1 MTKLLVAEDSPTQ
14 AAQLTAVLSAHGFD
28 VACVGSGEEGLV
40 QLRQSEFDLVIS
52 DVIMPGM
59 PGYEFC
65 RQIKSDH
72 RTHHV
77 PVILL
82 TSLHEP
88 MAIIRGLQSGA
99 DNFIVK
105 PYEPNQLI
113 ARIETVLQ
121 NVSIRSRGR
130 PESGVEV
137 VFLGERFL
145 ISSEKEQVLD
155 LLITSFEDIVRT
167 NRELQK
173 SKTALTAANREIE
186 RHAHELERRVQE
198 RTAELLEQKRFL
210 AQAQAIA
217 HIGNWRLSIATG
229 LLEWS
234 DEMYRIYGIAADGR
248 MVSLDDM
255 AGAMCADDQSR
266 IRDAIQRS
274 VDRNTAFRDGF
285 RVIRPNGDE
294 RHCWI
299 EGDCQFDEQGR
310 PEALFGICQD
320 ITERKSSDA
329 RIQELQTELAHASR
343 LTEMGQMASGL
354 AHELNQPLT
363 AVGSYLQAL
372 RRLLERGD
380 TGSLHLAKSAAE
392 TAMGE
397 VRRTGEIIRS
407 LRAFVK
413 KADPERRIESVATL
427 IEEANAL
434 ALAAA
439 RERGVVVQFRPPFD
453 LPHVLVDKVQIQQ
466 VLVNLLRNAVE
477 AMEASSRRRISVE
490 VESGED
496 GLITVA
502 VIDTGSGIA
511 PDVAERLFQPF
522 VTTKS
527 QGMGV
532 GLSLCRAIVEAHG
545 GRLWAEP
552 NPEGGT
558 IFRFTIPIAG
568 AEVARVPEHV

>member
-1 MTKLLVAEDSPTQ
+1 LTRLLVTEDSPTQ
-14 AAQLTAVLSAHGFD
+14 ATQLAGVLSAHGFD
-28 VACVGSGEEGLV
+28 VACAANGEEGLV

-59 PGYEFC
+59 SGYEFC
-65 RQIKSDH
+65 RQIKSD
-72 RTHHV
+72 RRMHHI

-82 TSLHEP
+82 TSLREP
-88 MAIIRGLQSGA
+88 MDIIRGLESGA
-99 DNFIVK
+99 DNFIAK
-105 PYEPNQLI
+105 PYESNRLI

-121 NVSIRSRGR
+121 NVSIRSRGK
-130 PESGVEV
+130 PVSGVEV

-145 ISSEKEQVLD
+145 ITSEREQVLD
-155 LLITSFEDIVRT
+155 LLITTFEDIVRT
-167 NRELQK
+167 HGELQK
-173 SKTALTAANREIE
+173 SKMALIAANREIE
-186 RHAHELERRVQE
+186 RHAHEQERRVRE
-198 RTAELLEQKRFL
+198 RTAELFEQKRYL

-217 HIGNWRLSIATG
+217 HIGNWRLSIAHG

-234 DEMYRIYGIAADGR
+234 DEMYRIYGIAPD
-248 MVSLDDM
+248 
-255 AGAMCADDQSR
+255 AGMISIEYMIRAICADDQSR
-266 IRDAIQRS
+266 FREAIERS
-274 VDRNTAFRDGF
+274 IDRNTAFRDGF
-285 RVIRPNGDE
+285 LVMRPNGDE
-294 RHCWI
+294 RYCWI

-320 ITERKSSDA
+320 ITERKLSEA
-329 RIQELQTELAHASR
+329 RVQEMQTELAHISR

-354 AHELNQPLT
+354 AHELNQPL
-363 AVGSYLQAL
+363 AAAGSYLQAL
-372 RRLLERGD
+372 RRLLDRGD
-380 TGSLHLAKSAAE
+380 TDSLDRAKSAAE

-413 KADPERRIESVATL
+413 KADPERRVESLATL

-439 RERGVVVQFRPPFD
+439 RERGVVVQFRPAFD

-477 AMEASSRRRISVE
+477 AMEASPRRRISIE
-490 VESGED
+490 VGSGED
-496 GLITVA
+496 GLTTVA
-502 VIDTGSGIA
+502 VIDTGPGIA
-511 PDVAERLFQPF
+511 PEVAKRLFQPF

-568 AEVARVPEHV
+568 ADVARVPEHA